1 MKSHVYLLVHRN
13 GRRFKIGKANDI
25 IQRARRFGLNDIEWT
40 SSVGLEV
47 QSAKG
52 AALLERI
59 LLRTFDEW
67 RLSAEEVADD
77 AGVLDGATEWMRS
90 DCRWRVDL
98 FLAHIED
105 IFPYVRITGETLNAQ
120 IKELTAPV
128 LEIIARRAQ
137 IKTEKNERRKV
148 REIRQKAADHASRTE
163 LEAALLCAKGALWQ
177 ELERHIDAGTI
188 VGMAAEGHGWTL
200 LLMDRAAD
208 ERIWQLSLQ
217 ETQFSW
223 PNGAGGLVSSISEY
237 RSGEIRVSAVHLAT
251 SFYDGWPIPDVTT
264 HTLAD
269 VTEFL
274 RSLSLVDLDKFKAT
288 LDASIFSDTWS
299 QDAHD
304 GLHIF
309 IDKHLPILQ
318 SRQAVRMLP
327 QLF

>member
-1 MKSHVYLLVHRN
+1 MKSHVYLLAHRN

-25 IQRARRFGLNDIEWT
+25 IQRARRFGLDDIEWT
-40 SSVGLEV
+40 SSAGLEV
-47 QSAKG
+47 QSAKV

-67 RLSAEEVADD
+67 RLSAEEVAAD

-105 IFPYVRITGETLNAQ
+105 IFPYVRITGETLNTQ
-120 IKELTAPV
+120 VKELTAPIF
-128 LEIIARRAQ
+128 EIIARRAQ
-137 IKTEKNERRKV
+137 NKAEKNERREA
-148 REIRQKAADHASRTE
+148 REIRQQAADHASRTE
-163 LEAALLCAKGALWQ
+163 FEAALLCAKGALWQ
-177 ELERHIDAGTI
+177 ELERHIDTGTI

-200 LLMDRAAD
+200 LLMDQAVD

-223 PNGAGGLVSSISEY
+223 PNGWGGLVSSISEY
-237 RSGEIRVSAVHLAT
+237 RSGEIRVCAVRFGT
-251 SFYDGWPIPDVTT
+251 SFYDGWPIPDVTS

-274 RSLSLVDLDKFKAT
+274 RSLSLIDLDKFKAT
-288 LDASIFSDTWS
+288 LDAGIFSDTWS
-299 QDAHD
+299 QDARD
-304 GLHIF
+304 GLNTF

-318 SRQAVRMLP
+318 SRQAARMSA